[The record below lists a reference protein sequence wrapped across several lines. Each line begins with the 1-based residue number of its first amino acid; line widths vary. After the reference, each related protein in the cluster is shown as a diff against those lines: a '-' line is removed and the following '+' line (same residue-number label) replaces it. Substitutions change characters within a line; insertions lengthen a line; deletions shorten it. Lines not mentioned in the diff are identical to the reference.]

1 MNFFSILF
9 SLSGNVSR
17 REYWFSLILVFIVFS
32 IALDLCKEY
41 LSEYE
46 ANLENILVIIILFYY
61 VLIQIKRCR
70 DIGWH
75 PGFVVLSFI
84 PYVFV
89 IWLITIGT
97 IESWKKIATKLD
109 REIESWKKIATKLD
123 REIENSREK
132 KAIEVARDRE
142 IEKNKDYK
150 KPINDNFSKY
160 LQYTKEQN
168 WEGICRF
175 NDVNFDGF
183 GTRKELNALPDYLA
197 DDEVVFA
204 FASGLIKQSQTSNSF
219 DFGLNTWLVILTNE
233 RFLFLD
239 SAMLTNSIDT
249 QSIRHE
255 RVQAVSS
262 SQGLVLGKIMID
274 IGNRMITIDN
284 CQKDAVSVI
293 AYIANMWCKELQKQQ
308 FLQNN
313 SATSAAGGAL
323 DKLEKLTEL
332 YSKGALTEEEFKAA
346 KGKILNE
353 I

>member
-9 SLSGNVSR
+9 SLSGKVSR
-17 REYWFSLILVFIVFS
+17 REYWISLILVFIVFS
-32 IALDLCKEY
+32 NAINLCEKY
-41 LSEYE
+41 LPED
-46 ANLENILVIIILFYY
+46 AGNLKIIPVIIFFVFYIQ
-61 VLIQIKRCR
+61 IQIKRCR

-75 PGFVVLSFI
+75 PGFVVLSLI
-84 PYVFV
+84 DIVNV
-89 IWLITIGT
+89 IWLIIIGT
-97 IESWKKIATKLD
+97 IESWEKVATKFD
-109 REIESWKKIATKLD
+109 SKIES
-123 REIENSREK
+123 SREK
-132 KAIEVARDRE
+132 KAIEVARKRE

-160 LQYTKEQN
+160 SKYTKEQN
-168 WEGICRF
+168 WEGICTF
-175 NDVNFDGF
+175 NNVNFDSF
-183 GTRKELNALPDYLA
+183 GTRKELNALSDYLA

-204 FASGLIKQSQTSNSF
+204 LASGFIEQSQTSNSF
-219 DFGLNTWLVILTNE
+219 DFGLNTWLVVLTNE

-255 RVQAVSS
+255 RIQAVSS

-293 AYIANMWCKELQKQQ
+293 SYIANKWFKELQKQK
-308 FLQNN
+308 FVQNN
-313 SATSAAGGAL
+313 SATSATGAAL

>member
-9 SLSGNVSR
+9 SFSGKVSR
-17 REYWFSLILVFIVFS
+17 REYWLSLILLFIVFF
-32 IALDLCKEY
+32 IAIGLCGEY
-41 LSEYE
+41 LSENE
-46 ANLENILVIIILFYY
+46 ASLAIIPSLIFLFFY

-75 PGFVVLSFI
+75 PVFVILSFI

-89 IWLITIGT
+89 VWLIIIGT
-97 IESWKKIATKLD
+97 IESWENITKKLGSEIKKLD
-109 REIESWKKIATKLD
+109 RKIES
-123 REIENSREK
+123 SREK
-132 KAIEVARDRE
+132 KAIEVARERE
-142 IEKNKDYK
+142 IERNKDYK

-160 LQYTKEQN
+160 SKYTKEQN
-168 WEGICRF
+168 WEGICTF
-175 NDVNFDGF
+175 NNVKFDSF

-204 FASGLIKQSQTSNSF
+204 LASGLIKQSLTSNSF
-219 DFGLNTWLVILTNE
+219 DFGLNTWLVVLTNE

-274 IGNRMITIDN
+274 IGNRMIEIDN

-293 AYIANMWCKELQKQQ
+293 SYIANKWCKELQKQQ

-313 SATSAAGGAL
+313 NATSAAGGAL

-332 YSKGALTEEEFKAA
+332 YSKGALTEEEFKTT

>member
-1 MNFFSILF
+1 MNFFSIF
-9 SLSGNVSR
+9 SFSGKVSR
-17 REYWFSLILVFIVFS
+17 REYWLSLAFTFIIFFIAVACWNEYLNEDVSAVIIGLIFIV
-32 IALDLCKEY
+32 LY
-41 LSEYE
+41 
-46 ANLENILVIIILFYY
+46 VIIQ
-61 VLIQIKRCR
+61 VKRCR

-89 IWLITIGT
+89 IWLIVIGT
-97 IESWKKIATKLD
+97 IESWEKIATKLD
-109 REIESWKKIATKLD
+109 SEIESSK
-123 REIENSREK
+123 EK
-132 KAIEVARDRE
+132 KAIEVARERK
-142 IEKNKDYK
+142 IERNKDYK
-150 KPINDNFSKY
+150 KPINDNYSKY
-160 LQYTKEQN
+160 SKYTKEQN
-168 WEGICRF
+168 WEGICTF
-175 NDVNFDGF
+175 NNVKFDSF

-204 FASGLIKQSQTSNSF
+204 FASGLIKQSTTSNSF
-219 DFGLNTWLVILTNE
+219 DFGWNTWLVVLTNE

-239 SAMLTNSIDT
+239 SAMLTNSVDT

-262 SQGLVLGKIMID
+262 SQGLTLGKIVID
-274 IGNRMITIDN
+274 IGNRMIEIDN

-293 AYIANMWCKELQKQQ
+293 AYIANMWSKELQKQQ
-308 FLQNN
+308 FVQKN

>member
-9 SLSGNVSR
+9 SFSGKVSR
-17 REYWFSLILVFIVFS
+17 REYWFSLALTFIIFLIKILFLNKYLSDISFITDLIFIVF
-32 IALDLCKEY
+32 Y
-41 LSEYE
+41 
-46 ANLENILVIIILFYY
+46 VIIQ
-61 VLIQIKRCR
+61 VKRCR

-89 IWLITIGT
+89 IWLIIIGT
-97 IESWKKIATKLD
+97 IESWEKITNKLES
-109 REIESWKKIATKLD
+109 EIES
-123 REIENSREK
+123 SREK
-132 KAIEVARDRE
+132 KAIEVARERE

-150 KPINDNFSKY
+150 KPINDNFEKY
-160 LQYTKEQN
+160 LKYTNEQN
-168 WEGICRF
+168 WKGICTF
-175 NDVNFDGF
+175 NNVNFDSF
-183 GTRKELNALPDYLA
+183 GTRKELNVLPDYLA

-204 FASGLIKQSQTSNSF
+204 LASGLIKQSQTSNSF
-219 DFGLNTWLVILTNE
+219 DFGLNTWLVVLTNE

-239 SAMLTNSIDT
+239 SAMLTHSIDT

-262 SQGLVLGKIMID
+262 SQGLVLGKVMID

-293 AYIANMWCKELQKQQ
+293 SYIANKWCKELQKQQ
-308 FLQNN
+308 FVQNN
-313 SATSAAGGAL
+313 SATSAVGGAL

-332 YSKGALTEEEFKAA
+332 YSKGVLTEEEFKTA